1 MAKSVVS
8 TIREDLAN
16 ARDHD
21 PAARGDVENAVV
33 YSGLHAI
40 WMHRVCHV
48 MWKRDW
54 KGAARILA
62 QANRFLTGIEI
73 PPGRDD
79 WAQVFH
85 RSRYGDRD
93 WGDRGDR

>member
-1 MAKSVVS
+1 MLSMAKSVVS

-48 MWKRDW
+48 MWKRGW

-62 QANRFLTGIEI
+62 QANRFLTGIETVSYTHLTLPTI
-73 PPGRDD
+73 H
-79 WAQVFH
+79 VEC
-85 RSRYGDRD
+85 RSRWSPYH
-93 WGDRGDR
+93 